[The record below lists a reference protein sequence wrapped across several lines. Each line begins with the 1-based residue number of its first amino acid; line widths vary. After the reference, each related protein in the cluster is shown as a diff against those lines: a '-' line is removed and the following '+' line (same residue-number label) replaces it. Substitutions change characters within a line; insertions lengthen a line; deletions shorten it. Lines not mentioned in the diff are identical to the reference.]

1 MGEKS
6 RFNLHK
12 IQYIILLR
20 YIESFEKILVRLLN
34 YDTDE
39 KLSAYISDNAFRK
52 YFSI

>member
-1 MGEKS
+1 MGKKS

-12 IQYIILLR
+12 IQFLISLR
-20 YIESFEKILVRLLN
+20 YIKSFEKTLVRLLN

-39 KLSAYISDNAFRK
+39 KLSAYISDNAFKK